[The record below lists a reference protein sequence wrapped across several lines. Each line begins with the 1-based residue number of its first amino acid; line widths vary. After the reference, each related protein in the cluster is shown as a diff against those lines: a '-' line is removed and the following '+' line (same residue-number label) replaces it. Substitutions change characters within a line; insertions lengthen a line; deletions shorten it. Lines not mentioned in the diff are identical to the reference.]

1 MTVSGDVARRAIGAC
16 SANLT
21 TIGFKK
27 RAGTVYTCSMS
38 DDLVGFL
45 GLNAAS
51 NRPSGPFEINPVVGV
66 RHQPLERVV
75 AELSGKKPHSYVPP
89 SISTPL
95 GYLMPESRYQ
105 AWLFGDLES
114 VEANSASLAAAVSD
128 WGTPYIREND
138 SLEKIV
144 ATLSTT
150 KHPAGGPAMMRVA
163 TGLALLGDDGRAR
176 QTVERDLDDLC
187 GRHDMAAT
195 HYRHFAE
202 ALLGSSVV

>member
-1 MTVSGDVARRAIGAC
+1 MAVSGDVARRAIEAC

-27 RAGTVYTCSMS
+27 RAGTVYTCPVT
-38 DDLVGFL
+38 DDVVGFL
-45 GLNAAS
+45 GLNSAG

-75 AELSGKKPHSYVPP
+75 AELSGRKPHSYVPP

-114 VEANSASLAAAVSD
+114 VEANSASLVAAVSD
-128 WGTPYIREND
+128 WGTPYIRGND

-150 KHPAGGPAMMRVA
+150 KHPAGDPAMMRVA
-163 TGLALLGDDGRAR
+163 AGLALLGDSTQAR
-176 QTVERDLDDLC
+176 RTVEKDLDDL
-187 GRHDMAAT
+187 RDRDDMAAT
-195 HYRHFAE
+195 YYRSFGE
-202 ALLGSSVV
+202 ALLGSTYV